1 MRPQRGNW
9 RNLTYLRARVPVLS
23 GGIVLFALCLA
34 QFACAPLRLERVI
47 PEGLG
52 GVEIIRQGE
61 FLTIEPKMNLK
72 VEDEVKTDSTSIAVL
87 KLGKTEVFLKPNS
100 HIKLINP
107 THKIFVFIGEV
118 FARVKDAFRVETVHV
133 AAGTMGTEFLVTAR
147 ENDAVSVVVLC
158 GAVKLESMTQA
169 WRPVILRK
177 SQGGTVFGQEP
188 PETRKVDRK
197 EYNGIIQWVNRV
209 EKIYRQDEAKLF
221 VPNVVGLPKE
231 EARRVLSEQQI
242 GVAKMIGRITQ
253 HQPIGT
259 ILEQCPPA
267 GTRISP
273 RSRLTLEFEAEPA
286 EVPRLVGMHKDRAQ
300 EMLRNSRLSLGRV
313 DKQITGNYPKDIVI
327 RQNPQAGTVVPVGS
341 KVDLWVEEESVLVP
355 DFTGLHIDQARQM
368 LSGKQ
373 LRVGNVREEIT
384 GGAPVRTVR
393 GQYPAPGTR
402 VRLNSSVELI
412 IEGESVLVP
421 NVVGQHINQA
431 RNVLQNQRLL
441 VGNVREE
448 ITGGA
453 PVKTVRRQH
462 PAPGTR
468 VRLNSSVELIIEGES
483 VLVPNLVG
491 QHINQARNLLQNQG
505 LRVGQVR
512 EELTGHYGAGTV
524 LRQSMS
530 SGSRVRPYTVVELV
544 IEAEGIRVPDVT
556 RMHQNSAVSRL
567 RSARLQVGT
576 MSRVESRQYP
586 EGTVIQQY
594 PSPGTLV
601 RVNSPVRLVIA
612 KQRQCIV
619 PNVVG
624 LYENQAMERLRN
636 AGYVGYVTI
645 RAGYDSN
652 RVYRQNPLKDTRLP
666 CGSRVDLALG
676 IVR

>member
-1 MRPQRGNW
+1 VSA
-9 RNLTYLRARVPVLS
+9 LFIISVLC
-23 GGIVLFALCLA
+23 IA
-34 QFACAPLRLERVI
+34 QFACAPLRLDRVI
-47 PEGLG
+47 TEGFEDSPEEVG

-61 FLTIEPKMNLK
+61 LLTTKRKMNLK
-72 VEDEVKTDSTSIAVL
+72 VEDEVKTDSVSIAVL
-87 KLGKTEVFLKPNS
+87 KLGSTEVFLKPNS

-118 FARVKDAFRVETVHV
+118 FAKVKGAFSVETVHV
-133 AAGTMGTEFLVTAR
+133 AAGTEGTEFLVTVR
-147 ENDAVSVVVLC
+147 ENDAVSVVVLS

-169 WRPVILRK
+169 WRPVKLMRL
-177 SQGGTVFGQEP
+177 QGGTVLGPQP

-197 EYNGIIQWVNRV
+197 EYNGIVQWINQV
-209 EKIYRQDEAKLF
+209 EKIYRRDEAKLI

-242 GVAKMIGRITQ
+242 SVAKMTGSITKQ
-253 HQPIGT
+253 QPVGT
-259 ILEQCPPA
+259 ISKQSILA

-273 RSRLTLEFEAEPA
+273 RRRLTLEFEAEPA
-286 EVPRLVGMHKDRAQ
+286 EVPHLVGMHKNQAI
-300 EMLRNSRLSLGRV
+300 EKLRNLRLSPGRV
-313 DKQITGNYPKDIVI
+313 DKQITGNYPKDIVV
-327 RQNPQAGTVVPVGS
+327 RQNPQAGKVVPVGS
-341 KVDLWVEEESVLVP
+341 KVDVWVEEESVLVP

-384 GGAPVRTVR
+384 GGAPVKTVR

-431 RNVLQNQRLL
+431 RNILQNQRLL

-468 VRLNSSVELIIEGES
+468 VRLNSSVELVIEGES
-483 VLVPNLVG
+483 VLVPNVVG
-491 QHINQARNLLQNQG
+491 QHINQARNLLQNQR
-505 LRVGQVR
+505 LRVGHVR
-512 EELTGHYGAGTV
+512 EELTGRYGAGTV

-544 IEAEGIRVPDVT
+544 IEAEGVRVPDVR
-556 RMHQNSAVSRL
+556 RMHQNSAINRL
-567 RSARLQVGT
+567 RSSRLQVGT
-576 MSRVESRQYP
+576 MSRVESTQYP
-586 EGTVIQQY
+586 EGTVIQQN

-601 RVNSPVRLVIA
+601 RANTPVSLVIA

-624 LYENQAMERLRN
+624 MYENQAMQVLRN
-636 AGYVGYVTI
+636 AGYVGYVAV
-645 RAGYDSN
+645 RAGIDSN
-652 RVYRQNPLKDTRLP
+652 RVYGQYQQAGIRLN
-666 CGSRVDLALG
+666 CGSRVGLTLG
-676 IVR
+676 TIR